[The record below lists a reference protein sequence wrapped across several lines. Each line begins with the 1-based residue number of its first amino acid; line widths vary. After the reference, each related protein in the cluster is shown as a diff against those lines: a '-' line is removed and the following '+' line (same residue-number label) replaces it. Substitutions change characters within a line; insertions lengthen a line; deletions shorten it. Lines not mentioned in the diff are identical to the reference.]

1 MRQSLRMFAAM
12 ILMASS
18 VAAHAGQTEYDP
30 AKVSDSLKAVF
41 KFGSV
46 STTKALNANT
56 VTLLSGTIG
65 GTYVQFGADLAS
77 VLDDGG
83 NLRVLPIIGR
93 GSVQS
98 VADILFLKGVDLGIV
113 RTDTLDYLEKKGFA
127 NDIKKR
133 FTYVTKLYNEEMQV
147 VAPKTI
153 KTLND
158 LEGKTVSVDLPNGGT
173 FVTALTVFE
182 RLGIKAN
189 FVYIEQRIAMEKLKK
204 GDLDAVIVVGGK
216 PYLSVT
222 TFNNDGRFHLAAV
235 DYSKPLQS
243 DYLPATLTSKD
254 YPNLIAEGETVDTIA
269 VPSVLAVYNWPPNT
283 ERSRKLALF
292 VDAFF
297 TKFAALQ
304 NPPFH
309 PKWKEVSLSAPLAG
323 WNRLPLAQQWLD
335 KHGVEPLKRRFEAFQ
350 QENPAA
356 ANIKSEAD
364 KEAPFRQFQAWD
376 ARAQFQAW
384 DARAQMGSE
393 VDSDKVRDRDQS
405 ATRAAPPRDPP
416 RRSHLARRA
425 LGRLIEQGA
434 VTEAFQQENPAAAN
448 IKSEADKEA
457 LLQFQAWDARAP
469 FQAWDARAQFQ
480 AWDARAQMG
489 SEVDSDKVRDRD
501 QSATQAAPP
510 RDPPRRSR
518 ALGRL
523 IEQGAVTEA
532 FQQEN
537 PAAANIKSEA
547 DKEALLQFQAWDA
560 RAPFQ
565 AWDARAQFQAWDA
578 RAQMGSEVDSD
589 KVRDRDQSAT
599 RAAPPRDPPRRS
611 HLARRALGRLIEQG
625 AVTGCEHQGHH
636 RDRADP
642 DGCNRAS
649 EEAWGNPFPSAT
661 PPPGATQGIST
672 TDHPSSDFPERQYVF
687 R

>member
-1 MRQSLRMFAAM
+1 MFAAM
-12 ILMASS
+12 TMMASG
-18 VAAHAGQTEYDP
+18 VAAHAEQTDYDP
-30 AKVSDSLKAVF
+30 AKVSDSLKAIF
-41 KFGSV
+41 QFGSV

-56 VTLLSGTIG
+56 VTLLTGTVG

-77 VLDDGG
+77 VVDDGG

-113 RTDTLDYLEKKGFA
+113 RADTLDYLEKKGFA
-127 NDIKKR
+127 NDIKKQ

-153 KTLND
+153 KSLND

-216 PYLSVT
+216 PYVSVT
-222 TFNNDGRFHLAAV
+222 TFNNDGRFHLATV

-243 DYLPATLTSKD
+243 DYLPATLTSTD
-254 YPNLIAEGETVDTIA
+254 YPNLIPEGETVETIA
-269 VPSVLAVYNWPPNT
+269 VPSVLAAYNWAPNT
-283 ERSRKLALF
+283 ERRRKLALF

-335 KHGVEPLKRRFEAFQ
+335 KHGVEPAKRQRFEAFL

-356 ANIKSEAD
+356 ANI
-364 KEAPFRQFQAWD
+364 Q
-376 ARAQFQAW
+376 
-384 DARAQMGSE
+384 
-393 VDSDKVRDRDQS
+393 
-405 ATRAAPPRDPP
+405 
-416 RRSHLARRA
+416 
-425 LGRLIEQGA
+425 
-434 VTEAFQQENPAAAN
+434 
-448 IKSEADKEA
+448 SEADKEA
-457 LLQFQAWDARAP
+457 LFRQFQAWAAERNARAEV
-469 FQAWDARAQFQ
+469 
-480 AWDARAQMG
+480 G
-489 SEVDSDKVRDRD
+489 SQVGSKKVRDRD
-501 QSATQAAPP
+501 HASQSATQAAPP
-510 RDPPRRSR
+510 RHPPRRSHPAR
-518 ALGRL
+518 PALGSL
-523 IEQGAVTEA
+523 TEQGAVTE
-532 FQQEN
+532 
-537 PAAANIKSEA
+537 
-547 DKEALLQFQAWDA
+547 
-560 RAPFQ
+560 
-565 AWDARAQFQAWDA
+565 
-578 RAQMGSEVDSD
+578 
-589 KVRDRDQSAT
+589 
-599 RAAPPRDPPRRS
+599 
-611 HLARRALGRLIEQG
+611 
-625 AVTGCEHQGHH
+625 CEHHGYH

-642 DGCNRAS
+642 DACNRAS
-649 EEAWGNPFPSAT
+649 EEAWRNPFPGAT

-672 TDHPSSDFPERQYVF
+672 TDHPSGGFPERQPVL